1 MLLILQSM
9 YNIIATSFYQAKLI
23 FLGI

>member
-9 YNIIATSFYQAKLI
+9 YSIIATSFYQAKLI